1 MKRQQVIRKENAR
14 HGNEYHVDGLGTIGF
29 LFGLG
34 CVGIILYSIVQ
45 VIFS

>member
-1 MKRQQVIRKENAR
+1 MKRQHVIRKENAR
-14 HGNEYHVDGLGTIGF
+14 HEYHVDGLGTIGF